1 MNEEKKFVKTVQ
13 AASPYLTLG
22 LQLAITV
29 VVFFFLGKY
38 ADDYFST
45 KPWLTII
52 GALFGCIG
60 GLINFITT
68 VKKISARNEH

>member
-1 MNEEKKFVKTVQ
+1 MQ
-13 AASPYLTLG
+13 AAGPYLTLG

-29 VVFFFLGKY
+29 VLFFFLGKY

-60 GLINFITT
+60 GLINFIRT
-68 VKKISARNEH
+68 VKEISARNEH